1 MKKMELDSLYFGVK
15 VRDSNHGDELKTY
28 NLFDIGGV
36 KYSVAR
42 YVTMGEKERKMIIGE
57 GKNEFVGNK
66 DLFFCFCDVWSRYEY
81 EYDITRPGGSDG
93 YKTDVY
99 NMYVIPNADLL
110 MKMVKSVS
118 QKSAK
123 EYLREWKKM
132 YGRHYGV

>member
-1 MKKMELDSLYFGVK
+1 MKKMKLDSLYFGVK
-15 VRDSNHGDELKTY
+15 VRDSNHRDELKTY

-36 KYSVAR
+36 KHSVAR

-57 GKNEFVGNK
+57 EKNEFVGKN
-66 DLFFCFCDVWSRYEY
+66 DLFFCFGGVWSRYEY
-81 EYDITRPGGSDG
+81 EYDITPPGGG
-93 YKTDVY
+93 NRHKTDVY

-132 YGRHYGV
+132 YGRH